1 MFNQLLNKLKKDKT
15 NWLKFQ
21 DLLVEREIA
30 SKTILL
36 QEGEISNYV

>member
-1 MFNQLLNKLKKDKT
+1 MFNQLLNKLKKDNT

-21 DLLVEREIA
+21 DLLVGREIA

>member
-1 MFNQLLNKLKKDKT
+1 MLTQLMNKLKKDKT
-15 NWLKFQ
+15 NWIKFQ

-36 QEGEISNYV
+36 K

>member
-1 MFNQLLNKLKKDKT
+1 MLTQLMNKLKKDKT
-15 NWLKFQ
+15 NWIKFQ

-36 QEGEISNYV
+36 KEGEISNYV